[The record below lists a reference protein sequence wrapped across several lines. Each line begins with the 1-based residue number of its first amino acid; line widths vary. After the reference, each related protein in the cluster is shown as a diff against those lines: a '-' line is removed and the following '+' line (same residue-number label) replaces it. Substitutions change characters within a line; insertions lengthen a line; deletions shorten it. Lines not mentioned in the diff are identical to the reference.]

1 MIKYF
6 VFCDESNDLF
16 LDIFKIDVEKDIF
29 IDYIREGDEFSLDEE
44 YLQSFLTNDDFCPPS
59 HYIYSSDELFENI
72 EDAKKYRSHL
82 INGGDF
88 I

>member
-16 LDIFKIDVEKDIF
+16 LDIFKIDIEKDIF
-29 IDYIREGDEFSLDEE
+29 IDYIREGDEFSLDED
-44 YLQSFLTNDDFCPPS
+44 YLKSFLEGDTNPPS
-59 HYIYSSDELFENI
+59 HYIYSSEELFDTI
-72 EDAKKYRSHL
+72 EDAKKYRTDL